1 MGFNCAQE
9 KAKFDR
15 EWLRLRKEYTDA
27 GMSETAIQK
36 IYEYDWYCFCRN
48 RAYER
53 RATQMPS
60 LEIDSPDDER
70 RSALFRK
77 NEALSTS
84 FDESAFPDRYAW
96 VDTLEDERL
105 LRAIMKLNKKDL
117 ELLTYVT
124 LEGHG
129 QEELARRWGCT
140 QAAVAIRMKKIK
152 KMILAGIALSTLFAI
167 SGCGTS
173 KDEVNSIKVG
183 YFNNVTHAQALLMK
197 SEKSL
202 ENTFGKDINVKWTAF
217 NAGPAEVEALF
228 AGDID
233 IGYIGPVPAISANVK
248 SNGDVQILSGAAKGG
263 AILIRREGAQIS
275 GVKDLAGKTV
285 AIPQIGNTQHL
296 SLLKLLEDSGL
307 KPVTE
312 GGNVTVSAVA
322 NADVANAMA
331 RGDVDAAL
339 VPEPWGATLLEQG
352 AKMVLNYDEIY
363 LKGQYDVAVV
373 VVRKEFMEKNP
384 DLVEKF
390 LREHEAATKEI
401 YEKPQQVQKKINAEL
416 KQTTGKSLGEN
427 IIADAFDRILFQTDY
442 RKEAIQGFANIS
454 KEQGFIK
461 ELPVDSQLYA
471 VRKEEEKR

>member
-1 MGFNCAQE
+1 MG
-9 KAKFDR
+9 R
-15 EWLRLRKEYTDA
+15 
-27 GMSETAIQK
+27 
-36 IYEYDWYCFCRN
+36 
-48 RAYER
+48 
-53 RATQMPS
+53 
-60 LEIDSPDDER
+60 
-70 RSALFRK
+70 
-77 NEALSTS
+77 
-84 FDESAFPDRYAW
+84 
-96 VDTLEDERL
+96 
-105 LRAIMKLNKKDL
+105 
-117 ELLTYVT
+117 
-124 LEGHG
+124 
-129 QEELARRWGCT
+129 
-140 QAAVAIRMKKIK
+140 
-152 KMILAGIALSTLFAI
+152 
-167 SGCGTS
+167 
-173 KDEVNSIKVG
+173 
-183 YFNNVTHAQALLMK
+183 
-197 SEKSL
+197 
-202 ENTFGKDINVKWTAF
+202 DINVKWTAF

-427 IIADAFDRILFQTDY
+427 IIADAFDRILFQIDY